1 MASTKYYI
9 QSKKQSAPI
18 YLRFSDSTKFNIKR
32 KTGLFINPASW
43 STATNYPIA
52 KDETT
57 KSIKSKLQKLE
68 SFVIDNYNEANST
81 GKNIDGKWLE
91 NIIDKFFNRA
101 DLSNPFETVFGT
113 IDYIIK
119 NAHTRK
125 NGKGSIGLSYNRI
138 KGYKNLKVVLAKF
151 NNEKDIIIKSIDRA
165 FINNFANWL
174 LKDEAYKVSTANK
187 KISDLKGVCFEAES
201 HGIAINTQLRH
212 IKNLTENRKETVII
226 LNREEL
232 DKIQKTEIDN
242 KSLANV
248 KKWLLFG
255 CEIGQRLDDLL
266 NITEEN
272 ISTSKNGEYRILKL
286 TQQKGNK
293 KVEIPL
299 NPIAERIIKDG
310 LPYKISKVNFNLYV
324 KKLCEKC
331 EINEEIKG
339 SVMDPETNRKKFK
352 VYKKY
357 QLITGHTCRRSYA
370 SQFYGIMRTSLI
382 MKITSHTREKTFLKY
397 IGKSN
402 EDFSD
407 LIYEGMTN
415 SLKPKE

>member
-32 KTGLFINPASW
+32 KTGLFINPSSW

-57 KSIKSKLQKLE
+57 KSIKSKLLKLE

-101 DLSNPFETVFGT
+101 NLSNPFETIFGT
-113 IDYIIK
+113 IDYIIE
-119 NAHTRK
+119 NAHIRK

-138 KGYKNLKVVLAKF
+138 KGYKNLKVVLAKY
-151 NNEKDIIIKSIDRA
+151 NNEKDIFIKSIDRV
-165 FINNFANWL
+165 FINDFANWL

-212 IKNLTENRKETVII
+212 IKNLTENRKETVIV
-226 LNREEL
+226 LNRKEL
-232 DKIQKTEIDN
+232 DKIERTKIEN

-266 NITEEN
+266 NITEQN
-272 ISTSKNGEYRILKL
+272 ITTSKNGKFRVVKL

-299 NPIAERIIKDG
+299 NPTAERIIKDG
-310 LPYKISKVNFNLYV
+310 LPYKISKANFNLYV
-324 KKLCEKC
+324 KKLCKKC
-331 EINEEIKG
+331 KIKEEIEHWA
-339 SVMDPETNRKKFK
+339 MDPETNRKKFK
-352 VYKKY
+352 VYKKH
-357 QLITGHTCRRSYA
+357 QLITGHTCRRSFA
-370 SQFYGIMRTSLI
+370 SNYYGQMANSLI
-382 MKITSHTREKTFLKY
+382 MQVTGHTTEKTFLKY

-402 EDFSD
+402 EDFTS
-407 LIYEGMTN
+407 LIYSEMLN
-415 SLKPKE
+415 SFK